1 MGMIRDSL
9 FIFAPLRR
17 ELARWQA
24 AGHQA
29 AFWIRD
35 DDATRMSPEFERLL
49 TLQKKYSLP
58 MAISVIPKWSG
69 LQLPRII
76 RDRPDMI
83 VLQHGWSHENHA
95 SQCSPG
101 QHSEFSANRMPDE
114 VQKDLIMGRTRLE
127 ILYGDQFI
135 PGFVPPWNH
144 IAPIHMP
151 LFKNYQFISGRNCM
165 ESAAEMK
172 TLHVHLD
179 VLRWGVRPRFRG
191 KRKIIREL
199 CKELRQRRESGKS
212 TPLGIQLHHLVMDP
226 ASWRF
231 TDQLIA
237 TLAAHSA
244 AQFLDVRQ
252 AVLASSAVTVQ
263 KDGKINENVL
273 AFRQKAA

>member
-1 MGMIRDSL
+1 MSIDPL
-9 FIFAPLRR
+9 FIFAPLQR
-17 ELARWQA
+17 ELTRWQA
-24 AGHQA
+24 AGHHA
-29 AFWIRD
+29 TFWIRD

-58 MAISVIPKWSG
+58 MAISVIPKWCG

-95 SQCSPG
+95 SQPG
-101 QHSEFSANRMPDE
+101 QHSEFAENRSPDE
-114 VQKDLIMGRTRLE
+114 IQQDLIMGRTRLE

-144 IAPIHMP
+144 IAPVHMP
-151 LFKNYQFISGRNCM
+151 LFRDYQFISGRNCM
-165 ESAAEMK
+165 EGMAGMK

-179 VLRWGVRPRFRG
+179 VLRWGDRPRFRG

-199 CKELRQRRESGKS
+199 CKELRGRRESGKNA
-212 TPLGIQLHHLVMDP
+212 PLGIQLHHLVMDR

-231 TDQLIA
+231 TDQLIG

-244 AQFLDVRQ
+244 AQFLDIRQ
-252 AVLASSAVTVQ
+252 AIFAANAVEAQ
-263 KDGKINENVL
+263 KSQKSDQNVL
-273 AFRQKAA
+273 AFRQKIA

>member
-1 MGMIRDSL
+1 MITDSL
-9 FIFAPLRR
+9 FVFAPLRR

-58 MAISVIPKWSG
+58 MAISVIPKWCG
-69 LQLPRII
+69 LQLPNII

-95 SQCSPG
+95 GQPG
-101 QHSEFSANRMPDE
+101 QHSEFGANRTAGE
-114 VQKDLIMGRTRLE
+114 VREELAMGRTRLE

-144 IAPIHMP
+144 IAPVHMP
-151 LFKNYQFISGRNCM
+151 LFKDYQFISGRNCM
-165 ESAAEMK
+165 EGAVEMK

-179 VLRWGVRPRFRG
+179 VLRWGDRPRFRG

-199 CKELRQRRESGKS
+199 CKELRRRRENGKN
-212 TPLGIQLHHLVMDP
+212 TPLGIQLHHLVMDR

-231 TDQLIA
+231 TDQLLG

-252 AVLASSAVTVQ
+252 AVLASSAVESQ
-263 KDGKINENVL
+263 KTQNINKNVL
-273 AFRQKAA
+273 AFRQKTA